1 MVRAR
6 PGLGEMLC
14 AIPALRALRGTAPR
28 AHITLVGLP
37 SARWA
42 VERFHTYV
50 NELLPFP
57 GFPGI
62 PDGEFDARK
71 TTRFF
76 AECHERR
83 FDLAIQLHGSGEAAN
98 TFTRLLGAKATA
110 GAHRSDDPTIDPD
123 LFIAVT
129 EEPEPSRLLRVIEH
143 LGASPGRGAELEF
156 PISAEEE
163 AELAEH
169 DLEPGEYVCVQ
180 PGAKHPW
187 PLENFVIVA
196 RALEERGLRVVITGA
211 DAERLIVEQLAGA
224 LDNGALNLAGELSLG
239 ATGALVRDAALLVA
253 NDGGLSQLAAA
264 TKTRSV
270 IVCPAHADVERWAPS
285 NRALHRPLGGAGQDV
300 EPDAVLEQAD
310 DLLSEIRAA
319 S

>member
-1 MVRAR
+1 
-6 PGLGEMLC
+6 MLC

-28 AHITLVGLP
+28 AHITLIGLP

-42 VERFHTYV
+42 VERFHTYL

-62 PDGEFDARK
+62 PYADFDARK

-76 AECHERR
+76 GECHERR

-98 TFTRLLGAKATA
+98 TFARLIGARATA
-110 GAHRSDDPTIDPD
+110 GAHRGDDPTADPD
-123 LFIAVT
+123 LFVEVT
-129 EEPEPSRLLRVIEH
+129 EEPEPARLLRVIEH
-143 LGASPGRGAELEF
+143 LGASPGRGTELEF
-156 PISAEEE
+156 PISDEDE

-169 DLEPGEYVCVQ
+169 DLEPGSYVCVQ
-180 PGAKHPW
+180 PGAKRPW
-187 PLENFVIVA
+187 QLENFVIVA
-196 RALEERGLRVVITGA
+196 RALHDRGLRVVLTGA
-211 DAERLIVEQLAGA
+211 DAERLIVEQLAEA
-224 LDNGALNLAGELSLG
+224 LDGDALDLAGELSLG
-239 ATGALVRDAALLVA
+239 ATAALVRDAALLVA

-264 TKTRSV
+264 TRTRSV
-270 IVCPAHADVERWAPS
+270 IVCPADADIERWAPAD
-285 NRALHRPLGGAGQDV
+285 RALHRPLGGAGQAV